1 MSHIEFI
8 MCVNS
13 FNIMFKAFLTMVI
26 GISSCHAETRSPKP
40 RLQGLLVITQSLL
53 K

>member
-1 MSHIEFI
+1 

-13 FNIMFKAFLTMVI
+13 FNIMFKAFLTMDMVI
-26 GISSCHAETRSPKP
+26 GISSCRAETQSPKP